1 MQKINEKVE
10 YGWLQISDLHIF
22 DNTEWKVME
31 DAYNNL
37 EYKKYVKFIL
47 VTGDLHN
54 FKEDY
59 EKAKIFLEKLLV
71 FFNLTKNDIFI
82 IPGNHDAGGCDG
94 KGAFT
99 YYIENEVDRN
109 QDCYR
114 DYFVKG
120 KLVDCFSEYN
130 AFIKDFYGE
139 TADTFYRNPEQVC
152 VKTWG
157 NRLNIIHLNTAI
169 NCNGDNTLKQI
180 VDIYN
185 LSNLGSELKNCPSI
199 IVAHHP
205 VEMIHQSHE
214 SYLKRFMTDWNV
226 SAYLCGDLHKKNK
239 RSVELFSGRIV
250 PEFVCGKAAPEMK
263 DTYSDL
269 GCVIYLKSSD
279 KNVVEVLP
287 YKWDSDNKRFHY
299 YDGFETDKG
308 MYYFELI
315 QPQVSYSV
323 EKKKEAQGI
332 KGESIWLPDAENAT
346 GTQARFDTFTST
358 KMIDEFLKTD
368 SNIWGVCAVKG
379 AGKTFVL
386 QIKRAQ
392 MSNKKIC
399 LPLGVKP
406 SASNNWATDT
416 VTFQTIE
423 SLSGFKTFNNVIIF
437 WKYSIIVYVI
447 NQFINHL
454 KDEEGEIDEINEL
467 KRMIES
473 WYRDSKICEDTYM
486 RCTDENFCD
495 LKVIVKNII
504 SDTSWVKLAGTEF
517 DVLCLIR
524 QKIVKILN
532 KTRRQSILMFIDKVD
547 QSIQEVN
554 AEPPVEC
561 AICEKRN
568 QITTC
573 SNPNKS
579 QKYCWDNGTVC
590 KFNCCYGCE
599 TYTVPANISLR
610 IYSKDNDKYRHVN
623 IWQYLQLGLLVA
635 ASQIK
640 TDFQSTIEVNYT
652 IRKEAFACEENL
664 LGQNSKKTLNNY
676 VELYY
681 SKEEQRKIF
690 YECIGNQDPDYLFE
704 PSLAKVDGREEE
716 AFVGVKTLCH
726 PYNLALS
733 ESVFDSI
740 FRHSFDRARDIQEYG
755 RVLTEHMPEI
765 KKIATVLGRG
775 EKVKELIEETAAEL
789 AFNNDPSLASGNV
802 CYYYEKISMLPNF
815 WAQTNNFKRLLNLFD
830 RNLMFIR
837 DVHDVCKK
845 FNGLSR
851 CKGNCKKCDAIH
863 HPFSMLY
870 KLGMLG
876 IIPTS
881 LNREGHV
888 TQEFLDSKKVTYI
901 TGNDLLNVNN
911 DCIYVLHPALTKSI
925 DKLQRKKIKHF
936 NLFVLGKGMSVP
948 QDKLMQL
955 VADYRNNTIKK
966 SDFDSKYYS
975 KQMKKD

>member
-1 MQKINEKVE
+1 M
-10 YGWLQISDLHIF
+10 
-22 DNTEWKVME
+22 
-31 DAYNNL
+31 
-37 EYKKYVKFIL
+37 
-47 VTGDLHN
+47 
-54 FKEDY
+54 
-59 EKAKIFLEKLLV
+59 
-71 FFNLTKNDIFI
+71 
-82 IPGNHDAGGCDG
+82 
-94 KGAFT
+94 
-99 YYIENEVDRN
+99 
-109 QDCYR
+109 
-114 DYFVKG
+114 
-120 KLVDCFSEYN
+120 
-130 AFIKDFYGE
+130 
-139 TADTFYRNPEQVC
+139 
-152 VKTWG
+152 
-157 NRLNIIHLNTAI
+157 
-169 NCNGDNTLKQI
+169 
-180 VDIYN
+180 
-185 LSNLGSELKNCPSI
+185 
-199 IVAHHP
+199 
-205 VEMIHQSHE
+205 
-214 SYLKRFMTDWNV
+214 
-226 SAYLCGDLHKKNK
+226 
-239 RSVELFSGRIV
+239 
-250 PEFVCGKAAPEMK
+250 
-263 DTYSDL
+263 
-269 GCVIYLKSSD
+269 
-279 KNVVEVLP
+279 
-287 YKWDSDNKRFHY
+287 
-299 YDGFETDKG
+299 
-308 MYYFELI
+308 
-315 QPQVSYSV
+315 
-323 EKKKEAQGI
+323 
-332 KGESIWLPDAENAT
+332 
-346 GTQARFDTFTST
+346 
-358 KMIDEFLKTD
+358 
-368 SNIWGVCAVKG
+368 
-379 AGKTFVL
+379 
-386 QIKRAQ
+386 
-392 MSNKKIC
+392 
-399 LPLGVKP
+399 
-406 SASNNWATDT
+406 
-416 VTFQTIE
+416 
-423 SLSGFKTFNNVIIF
+423 
-437 WKYSIIVYVI
+437 
-447 NQFINHL
+447 
-454 KDEEGEIDEINEL
+454 
-467 KRMIES
+467 
-473 WYRDSKICEDTYM
+473 
-486 RCTDENFCD
+486 
-495 LKVIVKNII
+495 
-504 SDTSWVKLAGTEF
+504 
-517 DVLCLIR
+517 
-524 QKIVKILN
+524 
-532 KTRRQSILMFIDKVD
+532 
-547 QSIQEVN
+547 
-554 AEPPVEC
+554 
-561 AICEKRN
+561 
-568 QITTC
+568 
-573 SNPNKS
+573 
-579 QKYCWDNGTVC
+579 
-590 KFNCCYGCE
+590 
-599 TYTVPANISLR
+599 
-610 IYSKDNDKYRHVN
+610 
-623 IWQYLQLGLLVA
+623 GLLVA

-815 WAQTNNFKRLLNLFD
+815 WTQTNNFKRLLNLFD

-881 LNREGHV
+881 LNREGYV

>member
-37 EYKKYVKFIL
+37 EHKKYVKFIL

-54 FKEDY
+54 FKEGY

-71 FFNLTKNDIFI
+71 FFNLTKKDIFI

-139 TADTFYRNPEQVC
+139 TAETFYRNPEQVC

-269 GCVIYLKSSD
+269 GCVMYLKSSD

-315 QPQVSYSV
+315 QPQVSYNV

-423 SLSGFKTFNNVIIF
+423 SLSGFKTFNNVIVF

-447 NQFINHL
+447 NQLINHL

-473 WYRDSKICEDTYM
+473 
-486 RCTDENFCD
+486 
-495 LKVIVKNII
+495 
-504 SDTSWVKLAGTEF
+504 
-517 DVLCLIR
+517 
-524 QKIVKILN
+524 
-532 KTRRQSILMFIDKVD
+532 
-547 QSIQEVN
+547 
-554 AEPPVEC
+554 
-561 AICEKRN
+561 
-568 QITTC
+568 
-573 SNPNKS
+573 
-579 QKYCWDNGTVC
+579 
-590 KFNCCYGCE
+590 
-599 TYTVPANISLR
+599 
-610 IYSKDNDKYRHVN
+610 
-623 IWQYLQLGLLVA
+623 
-635 ASQIK
+635 
-640 TDFQSTIEVNYT
+640 
-652 IRKEAFACEENL
+652 
-664 LGQNSKKTLNNY
+664 
-676 VELYY
+676 
-681 SKEEQRKIF
+681 
-690 YECIGNQDPDYLFE
+690 
-704 PSLAKVDGREEE
+704 
-716 AFVGVKTLCH
+716 
-726 PYNLALS
+726 
-733 ESVFDSI
+733 
-740 FRHSFDRARDIQEYG
+740 
-755 RVLTEHMPEI
+755 
-765 KKIATVLGRG
+765 
-775 EKVKELIEETAAEL
+775 
-789 AFNNDPSLASGNV
+789 
-802 CYYYEKISMLPNF
+802 
-815 WAQTNNFKRLLNLFD
+815 
-830 RNLMFIR
+830 
-837 DVHDVCKK
+837 
-845 FNGLSR
+845 
-851 CKGNCKKCDAIH
+851 
-863 HPFSMLY
+863 
-870 KLGMLG
+870 
-876 IIPTS
+876 
-881 LNREGHV
+881 
-888 TQEFLDSKKVTYI
+888 
-901 TGNDLLNVNN
+901 
-911 DCIYVLHPALTKSI
+911 
-925 DKLQRKKIKHF
+925 
-936 NLFVLGKGMSVP
+936 
-948 QDKLMQL
+948 
-955 VADYRNNTIKK
+955 
-966 SDFDSKYYS
+966 
-975 KQMKKD
+975 